1 MLAQQQ
7 DTLEEEELDQSSL
20 QTFEKMYMQDDLATL
35 NESYHQTTVIHREI
49 TEQMD
54 SLEISVRC
62 SKIIECETDKIHTK
76 SNSEDPQYECN
87 EDELQAQSEYIDQMC
102 FNDDMREEED
112 LYTPQQKFQMQV
124 LE

>member
-1 MLAQQQ
+1 
-7 DTLEEEELDQSSL
+7 
-20 QTFEKMYMQDDLATL
+20 MYMQDDLVTL

-62 SKIIECETDKIHTK
+62 SKIIESETDKIHTK

-112 LYTPQQKFQMQV
+112 MYTP
-124 LE
+124 